1 MCENATVTTT
11 CCSRASRFFG
21 PATTTAPRKTCVHT
35 ALECHWPP
43 TFAGRVRLPTQL
55 GLAASQQQREPSC
68 GASSGCRRRDLAVG
82 KRGPFSARDRS
93 VHGCQVKRSARGCS
107 KIIDIYLQREQASVR
122 VARAPLVSEV
132 RPWPK
137 VLSAQLRPHEAAR
150 PSPPPGPAAA
160 AVAVRLP
167 ARFMRRMRR
176 TYANAARSAPAASA
190 HLNKDDS
197 DAVET

>member
-1 MCENATVTTT
+1 MCDTATVTTT
-11 CCSRASRFFG
+11 CCSCASRFFG
-21 PATTTAPRKTCVHT
+21 PATTTAPRTTCIHR
-35 ALECHWPP
+35 ALECHWLP
-43 TFAGRVRLPTQL
+43 TFAGRVRLPVQL
-55 GLAASQQQREPSC
+55 GLAALPSC
-68 GASSGCRRRDLAVG
+68 GTSSGCRRWG
-82 KRGPFSARDRS
+82 PGCWEGRGALLRDRS
-93 VHGCQVKRSARGCS
+93 VHECQVKRSARGCS
-107 KIIDIYLQREQASVR
+107 NIIDTYLQREQASVR

-137 VLSAQLRPHEAAR
+137 VLSAQLRPHDAAR

-190 HLNKDDS
+190 HLNRDDS